1 VIPARVTG
9 TPRVNK
15 LPMHRTAIRS
25 AAFALVCLPLAGC
38 GKSFNEAEVSRL
50 KIGMTS
56 QEVEGIL
63 GTGGKE
69 VGSEEVATLMR
80 EALTPKLGPDGKPPA
95 NAPKID
101 LPDLSGARGVRWGD
115 DKKSV
120 TVVFI
125 GNRVTRIFKK
135 GF

>member
-1 VIPARVTG
+1 MR
-9 TPRVNK
+9 RS
-15 LPMHRTAIRS
+15 AIRS
-25 AAFALVCLPLAGC
+25 AALLLLSLALAGC
-38 GKSFNEAEVSRL
+38 GKSFNEADVSRL
-50 KIGMTS
+50 KVGMTS

-63 GTGGKE
+63 GKGGKE
-69 VGSEEVATLMR
+69 VSSEEVATLMR
-80 EALTPKLGPDGKPPA
+80 EALTPKAGPDGKPPS
-95 NAPKID
+95 NSPKVE

-120 TVVFI
+120 TVVFT